1 MNSISLVLTCISVTG
16 FCDLVYYKNR
26 CCSVYA
32 SCHDFCQSHGT
43 VIPSTIIS
51 IALMS
56 MKLQGLYVHKTT
68 KLAIQKAAR
77 RKLGI
82 WYFLCEAPV
91 PVPLSLPGLPQVPS
105 SGSAQLVKLAPPENR
120 DSMLFC
126 EQTCY

>member
-1 MNSISLVLTCISVTG
+1 MHHVMIFVKVMGL
-16 FCDLVYYKNR
+16 
-26 CCSVYA
+26 
-32 SCHDFCQSHGT
+32 T

-56 MKLQGLYVHKTT
+56 MKLQGQYVHKTT

-91 PVPLSLPGLPQVPS
+91 PVPLSLFPFPAPAS
-105 SGSAQLVKLAPPENR
+105 PNFCQLVVL
-120 DSMLFC
+120 SL
-126 EQTCY
+126 